1 MSKKANKI
9 LIGVFVVAAAAI
21 AVGTVIIYGAGT
33 YFKERARFVTFFE
46 GSVKGL
52 EVGAP
57 VTFRGVPIGQVISI
71 RVVYNPKELSFWIPV
86 ILELES
92 DKIEAMEAISPG
104 AKRKKRGEMFVEHG
118 LRAHLNL
125 QSIVTGLLYVNL
137 DFFPSKSFEFK
148 KPEMPEIDIPYEE
161 IPSIR
166 TPLQEITDVIEEFP
180 IRETV
185 AQLTSTMKGI
195 ERIVNSDKLQEGVSD
210 LGEAMAEIKV
220 MIQNTSEQIGAL
232 SESAQLTF
240 ADVRQ
245 LTDRA
250 ERTLSETEKFMRK
263 LTEEVEPVAAS
274 AKSMM
279 ASAEESL
286 EQVANTLE
294 TAGKEVGNLDPLKY
308 QLRETLEEIRTAAR
322 SIRTLADYLE
332 KNPESLLRGKSFR

>member
-9 LIGVFVVAAAAI
+9 LIGAFVVAAAAI
-21 AVGTVIIYGAGT
+21 AVGTVILYGAGT
-33 YFKERARFVTFFE
+33 YFQERTRFVTFFE

-52 EVGAP
+52 GIGAP

-71 RVVYNPKELSFWIPV
+71 RVVYNPKDLSFWIPV
-86 ILELES
+86 IVELAS
-92 DKIEAMEAISPG
+92 DKIEAMEAITPE
-104 AKRKKRGEMFVEHG
+104 ATRNNRGQGFVEKG
-118 LRAHLNL
+118 LRAHLDI

-137 DFFPSKSFEFK
+137 DFFPGKPFVFK

-161 IPSIR
+161 IPSIK

-220 MIQNTSEQIGAL
+220 LIKNVSEEIGEI
-232 SESAQLTF
+232 SNSAQLTL

-245 LTDRA
+245 LTNRA
-250 ERTLSETEKFMRK
+250 ETTLAEAEKFMEE

-279 ASAEESL
+279 ASTEKSL
-286 EQVANTLE
+286 ERASKTLQ
-294 TAGKEVGNLDPLKY
+294 TAGKGIENLDSLQY
-308 QLRETLEEIRTAAR
+308 RIGETLEEIRTAAR
-322 SIRTLADYLE
+322 SIRDLADYLE